1 MDERH
6 YMENVETCMFC
17 AFIYKSYKKAQKH
30 ACFHV
35 NFPFFYPSP
44 PISQDQHKHHLEGAT
59 PSLLSMF

>member
-44 PISQDQHKHHLEGAT
+44 PLHHNGKG
-59 PSLLSMF
+59 SN

>member
-44 PISQDQHKHHLEGAT
+44 PLHHNGKGSIDNGFL
-59 PSLLSMF
+59 